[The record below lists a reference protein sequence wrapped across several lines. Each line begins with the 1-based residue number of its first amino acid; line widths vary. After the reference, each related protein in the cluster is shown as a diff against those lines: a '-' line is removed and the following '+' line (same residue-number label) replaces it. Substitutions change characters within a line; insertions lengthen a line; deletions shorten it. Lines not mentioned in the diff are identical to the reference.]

1 MNKYLRISLMVVIC
15 AVVACGTGCTG
26 KKVDIGGFDDDLSL
40 DGFGTD
46 GTYALPGAR
55 FDENGVRIQGV
66 SFDNVMFGYDSFQIA
81 NSEIV
86 KIEQVSE
93 YMSSNK
99 DVKLVLEGNCDERG
113 SREYNISL
121 GEYRALAVR
130 AHMIGLGV
138 DGNNIQ
144 TRSYGEENPA
154 DTGHDESAWGAN
166 RRVEFAL
173 YK

>member
-1 MNKYLRISLMVVIC
+1 MSKYLRVSLMVGLC
-15 AVVACGTGCTG
+15 ALVACGAGCKG
-26 KKVDIGGFDDDLSL
+26 KGMDIKGFDDDLSL
-40 DGFGTD
+40 NDFGGD

-55 FDENGVRIQGV
+55 FDENGERIQGV
-66 SFDNVMFGYDSFQIA
+66 SFENVMFGYDSFQIS
-81 NSEIV
+81 NSEID

-93 YMSSNK
+93 YMSNNK
-99 DVKLVLEGNCDERG
+99 GVKLVLEGNCDERG

-154 DTGHDESAWGAN
+154 DTGHDESAWGTN

-173 YK
+173 YR